1 MDYLFQEITC
11 TRNRKD
17 QRLLSIVE
25 SESAYVIWPHGY
37 LYKDYNN
44 TSGNGYCGLIV
55 AAQVRHQM
63 NYQKYRVCK
72 TESNE
77 DQQFI
82 TKEIR
87 DLYDFVK
94 GRSLDDLGKY
104 VEEQRKKGLD
114 EEWYEE
120 VSMCDKHWE
129 NMQKMLTRLFETTIS
144 VEEKALPT
152 DAWLDTMCFQFVCRF
167 LKLSCNV
174 WYKIDI
180 NNNTSKD
187 MYLVIT
193 MREGKTLYC
202 HGDMIMTEN
211 FTDNLSNVLMQEID
225 VFYSDDH
232 FFIAD
237 ATMKR
242 AHKKIV
248 RGSKIVER

>member
-1 MDYLFQEITC
+1 MFQEITW

-37 LYKDYNN
+37 SHQDYNN
-44 TSGNGYCGLIV
+44 TSGKGYCGLIV

-63 NYQKYRVCK
+63 KCQKYRVCE

-82 TKEIR
+82 TEEIR

-94 GRSLDDLGKY
+94 GQRLDDVMKY
-104 VEEQRKKGLD
+104 VEEQRKKGLHED
-114 EEWYEE
+114 WYEE
-120 VSMCDKHWE
+120 VTMCDKHWE

-144 VEEKALPT
+144 VEEKELPT

-180 NNNTSKD
+180 NNTSKD
-187 MYLVIT
+187 MYLALT
-193 MREGKTLYC
+193 MREGKTLYS
-202 HGDMIMTEN
+202 HRQILTEN

-242 AHKKIV
+242 AHKNIV